1 RRYLLTGGTDMVE
14 IKTVSLGNS
23 LALSLPKDGRFKKG
37 QRWLLI
43 PAKDGESYTL
53 VPRIENPYTG
63 PKSKQPMTEAW
74 SDVDW
79 NEVE

>member
-1 RRYLLTGGTDMVE
+1 MVE

-23 LALSLPKDGRFKKG
+23 LALSLPKDGRFKEG

-63 PKSKQPMTEAW
+63 PTKQPMTEAW
-74 SDVDW
+74 PDVDW

>member
-1 RRYLLTGGTDMVE
+1 MIEV
-14 IKTVSLGNS
+14 KTVSRGNS

-43 PAKDGESYTL
+43 PSSDGESYTL
-53 VPRIENPYTG
+53 VPRIENPYAG
-63 PKSKQPMTEAW
+63 SKPKRPMTEAW

-79 NEVE
+79 NDVE